1 MGLFT
6 VLSKKEQVA
15 EAVKRRIREGKIPA
29 GTRLE
34 SVRALADAFKVS
46 VKVVMDAFDLLET
59 EKFILR
65 EPGRGVFVR
74 GRGSKALE
82 VGVLGF
88 GVGIDSNDYF
98 RQLAAIASPPNLR
111 EGFNFLVRAV
121 STSGDLSD
129 EAFADEL
136 RRFRGAMNA
145 DGLLINAPNIGRKRV
160 ELCLKQRIPTI
171 FVGDFSEGSYPEIE
185 YHQITGDSRAAGR
198 LAMRRLLDTE
208 RTAAVTLF
216 SGSLERYFFRE
227 FYEGA
232 KEAATEAGIA
242 LHLLEF
248 PKGISSTI
256 PEPERGAIYHD
267 KIRAAS
273 LAGHLDCPALN
284 GGLPEGRLLQAFAE
298 LGTRP
303 PALYHDET
311 SPKHQRQFYDAI
323 HHKIQ
328 EVLAEPKRFR
338 KTVICPESVMLRR
351 SI

>member
-1 MGLFT
+1 MGMFT

-15 EAVKRRIREGKIPA
+15 EAVKQRICGGKIPA

-46 VKVVMDAFDLLET
+46 VKVVMDAFDLLEA

-145 DGLLINAPNIGRKRV
+145 DCLLINAPNIGRKRV

-185 YHQITGDSRAAGR
+185 YHQITGDSRAVGR
-198 LAMRRLLDTE
+198 LSMRQLLAVE
-208 RTAAVTLF
+208 RPAAATLF
-216 SGSLERYFFRE
+216 SGSLERYFFHE
-227 FYEGA
+227 FYEGCKDVA
-232 KEAATEAGIA
+232 ENVT
-242 LHLLEF
+242 LHLVEF
-248 PKGISSTI
+248 PKGVSSTI
-256 PEPERGAIYHD
+256 PEAERGPIY
-267 KIRAAS
+267 RAKLQAAAR
-273 LAGHLDCPALN
+273 AGQLDCPALN
-284 GGLPEGRLLQAFAE
+284 GGLPEKRLLQAFAE
-298 LGTRP
+298 LGTKP
-303 PALYHDET
+303 TALYHADT
-311 SPKHQRQFYDAI
+311 SPEERRRFLDAI
-323 HHKIQ
+323 YVKIQ
-328 EVLAEPKRFR
+328 AVMDNPDQFGKTAVAPENVTLR
-338 KTVICPESVMLRR
+338 KTV
-351 SI
+351 